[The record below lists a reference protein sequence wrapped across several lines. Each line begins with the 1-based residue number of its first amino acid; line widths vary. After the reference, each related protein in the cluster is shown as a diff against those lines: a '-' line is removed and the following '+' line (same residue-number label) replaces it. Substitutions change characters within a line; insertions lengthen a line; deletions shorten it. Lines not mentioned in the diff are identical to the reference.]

1 MSQFAPVS
9 IIIWKN
15 QRKYWENMQEMGID
29 EFDRKIL
36 SALQD
41 DGRLSNADLSNTVNL
56 SASQCARR
64 RVRLEEGGWIRS
76 YHAGLDRERLGFGLV
91 NLISVTLSTHNR
103 DNARQFAKLIGE
115 LPEVMDAYALTGEMD
130 YMLKVI
136 TKDLKGLSIFVNEYL
151 LPHES
156 VQNVKTAIVLE
167 TIKEGGGL
175 PL

>member
-1 MSQFAPVS
+1 MMHEAS
-9 IIIWKN
+9 
-15 QRKYWENMQEMGID
+15 ID

-36 SALQD
+36 RALQM
-41 DGRLSNADLSNTVNL
+41 DGRLSNADLSDRVNL

-64 RVRLEEGGWIRS
+64 RVRLEQEGWIS
-76 YHAGLDRERLGFGLV
+76 AYHAVLDRERLGFGLV

-103 DNARQFAKLIGE
+103 DNARRFAKLIEE

-130 YMLKVI
+130 YMLKVV
-136 TKDLKGLSIFVNEYL
+136 TKDLKSLSIFVNEYL
-151 LPHES
+151 LPHET

>member
-1 MSQFAPVS
+1 MA
-9 IIIWKN
+9 
-15 QRKYWENMQEMGID
+15 
-29 EFDRKIL
+29 
-36 SALQD
+36 
-41 DGRLSNADLSNTVNL
+41 
-56 SASQCARR
+56 
-64 RVRLEEGGWIRS
+64 
-76 YHAGLDRERLGFGLV
+76 YHAALDRERLGFGLV

-103 DNARQFAKLIGE
+103 DNARQFTKLIRE

>member
-1 MSQFAPVS
+1 
-9 IIIWKN
+9 
-15 QRKYWENMQEMGID
+15 MQESGID

-36 SALQD
+36 RALQK
-41 DGRLSNADLSNTVNL
+41 DGRLSNADLSDRVNL

-64 RVRLEEGGWIRS
+64 RVRLEEGGWIS
-76 YHAGLDRERLGFGLV
+76 AYHAVLDRERLGFGLV

-103 DNARQFAKLIGE
+103 DNARQFAKLIGG

-136 TKDLKGLSIFVNEYL
+136 TKDLKSLSTFVNEHL
-151 LPHES
+151 LPHET